1 MWEQTSRVAEEVSI
15 IYMYSSGFLN
25 KGKMDK
31 KEREECKQREGKE
44 GECFESDLIRPN
56 CFICMLIDGT
66 DLLI

>member
-31 KEREECKQREGKE
+31 KKKERNVNKGRGKK
-44 GECFESDLIRPN
+44 ESVLSQI
-56 CFICMLIDGT
+56 
-66 DLLI
+66 